1 MKFKIGKS
9 YEHNCGEQLYIVGE
23 VDTILYGKCLIGE
36 VGKSKKQKIK
46 KEYSTDECKPCECCK
61 EYFRPIS
68 NSEDASQNYYE
79 IPLELFKLSNF
90 ELGEKEKKYCQRQL
104 KLKRIINETYKKT

>member
-1 MKFKIGKS
+1 MKFEIGKS

-23 VDTILYGKCLIGE
+23 VDTLLYGKCLIGE

-46 KEYSTDECKPCECCK
+46 EYSTDECKPSEGWN
-61 EYFRPIS
+61 EYLRPVN
-68 NSEDASQNYYE
+68 NSEDAAENYYE

-90 ELGEKEKKYCQRQL
+90 ALDKKEKEYCQRQL
-104 KLKRIINETYKKT
+104 KLKRILK